1 MRDNGRHLDMT
12 AKNFQVTFETFL
24 QALHH
29 IEHKPEFV
37 AFHEQ
42 LWRLG
47 MGEMDAA
54 MWVFFKHMDKYL
66 TFFYFFLA
74 ISP

>member
-1 MRDNGRHLDMT
+1 MHDNGRHLNMT
-12 AKNFQVTFETFL
+12 AENFQVTFETFL
-24 QALHH
+24 QALRH

-37 AFHEQ
+37 AFREQ

-54 MWVFFKHMDKYL
+54 M
-66 TFFYFFLA
+66 
-74 ISP
+74 

>member
-12 AKNFQVTFETFL
+12 AENFQVTFKTFL
-24 QALHH
+24 QALCH

-37 AFHEQ
+37 AFREQ

-47 MGEMDAA
+47 MGEMDAT
-54 MWVFFKHMDKYL
+54 M
-66 TFFYFFLA
+66 
-74 ISP
+74 